1 MSVLS
6 KVYKSNNEYKIY
18 VKRTKYRRGIDLITQ
33 KTNENQGTDIAGAV
47 DLSVTLS
54 MRRVGG

>member
-33 KTNENQGTDIAGAV
+33 KTNENQGTDIAGVV